1 MGLKKMAKKLSA
13 YFERLE
19 SGKAQEI
26 EPEHVRKVLEK
37 LHSKEAELTE
47 KLAQAH
53 GDEARQRY
61 QQKLEITKE
70 HIARAEY
77 VLSALREAAR

>member
-1 MGLKKMAKKLSA
+1 MGLKKMAKKLST

-19 SGKAQEI
+19 SGKTQEI

-37 LHSKEAELTE
+37 LHLKEAELTV
-47 KLAQAH
+47 KLAQAQSA
-53 GDEARQRY
+53 EARERY
-61 QQKLEITKE
+61 QQKLEITNE

-77 VLSALREAAR
+77 VLSALREAAP